1 MPPVYILINLDRWIK
16 IARTMPTEPD
26 TLSTEDAAA
35 YLGIK
40 RETLYAY
47 ASRGL
52 VKGLPGARGRGRRYR
67 RADLEPLRERSAG
80 PAAGALRYGDPVLET
95 RLTRMTPAGPEY
107 RGRLATDLVREGTSF
122 EAVAE
127 LLWTGRL
134 LPTRPRWPGDGP
146 ALRERDF
153 ARLLPAGS
161 GPLTVLALV
170 LPALAAADPL
180 RFDAEPAAVMAR
192 ARRLIP
198 RLAASFAL
206 VLDPRRLPAALD
218 TGDPVLALARALGVP
233 ASRKP
238 LDLLRAALVLCAD
251 HELNASTFAAR
262 VAASTGADLHACL
275 GAAVATFT
283 GPRHGGAGE
292 QVEWLVREA
301 GTPQRAA
308 ASVGDR
314 LRRGERLPGFGH
326 PLYPAGDPRAA
337 PLIERA
343 TALAPR
349 ATRLRTVLAVA
360 DAVQTTGRPRAN
372 VDVAIAAACA
382 ALDLP
387 LGFGPA
393 IFAIGRTAGW
403 VAHVLEQQT
412 STAVLRPRARF
423 IGDGAAG
430 DPPRGAVAG
439 ADSSASRGTR
449 PRATASA
456 DAAGSPRRAR

>member
-1 MPPVYILINLDRWIK
+1 MTPR
-16 IARTMPTEPD
+16 AAAD
-26 TLSTEDAAA
+26 TLTSDEAAA

-52 VKGLPGARGRGRRYR
+52 VKGLPGARGQGRRYR
-67 RADLEPLRERSAG
+67 RVDLEPLRARSAG
-80 PAAGALRYGDPVLET
+80 PAASALRYGEPVLET
-95 RLTRMTPAGPEY
+95 GITRMTAEGPEY
-107 RGRLATDLVREGTSF
+107 RGRKATDLVREGVSF

-127 LLWTGRL
+127 LLWSGRL
-134 LPTRPRWPGDGP
+134 PAEPPRWPAEGP
-146 ALRERDF
+146 LLRERDF

-161 GPLTVLALV
+161 GPLAVLSLV

-180 RFDAEPAAVMAR
+180 RFDAEPTAVMAR

-206 VLDPRRLPAALD
+206 ALDPRRLPAALE
-218 TGDPVLALARALGVP
+218 TGDPALALARALGVRE
-233 ASRKP
+233 ARKP
-238 LDLLRAALVLCAD
+238 LDLLRATLILCAD

-275 GAAVATFT
+275 SAAVATFT
-283 GPRHGGAGE
+283 GPRHGGASE

-301 GTPQRAA
+301 GTPARAA
-308 ASVGDR
+308 VTVGDR

-337 PLIERA
+337 VLIDCA
-343 TALAPR
+343 AALAPR
-349 ATRLRTVLAVA
+349 SVRLRTVLAVA
-360 DAVQTTGRPRAN
+360 EAVQATGRPRAN

-387 LGFGPA
+387 IGLGPA
-393 IFAIGRTAGW
+393 LFAVGRTAGW
-403 VAHVLEQQT
+403 VANVLEQQT
-412 STAVLRPRARF
+412 SAAVLRPRARF
-423 IGDGAAG
+423 VGE
-430 DPPRGAVAG
+430 PP
-439 ADSSASRGTR
+439 GT
-449 PRATASA
+449 
-456 DAAGSPRRAR
+456 DAAG